1 MTMSFE
7 FRTSDFDWLIIRASS
22 ITDAIRQCE
31 DIAETCE
38 RVELRTLEYDDETGF
53 WREVERR
60 SIKARQIAVADLA
73 FTGAILAL
81 AFIG

>member
-1 MTMSFE
+1 MSFE
-7 FRTSDFDWLIIRASS
+7 FRTSDFDWCILRASS

-38 RVELRTLEYDDETGF
+38 SVELRTLEHDDETGF

-60 SIKARQIAVADLA
+60 SIKARQIAAEE
-73 FTGAILAL
+73 
-81 AFIG
+81 